1 MLHFRKTLCIIFT
14 ALLLVQ
20 PVHAETE
27 APTEQTPDIL
37 TAVHQVD
44 VLPAS
49 QDRTVTPPWLL
60 ELVTAPLY
68 AMTNDESFKP
78 LLAASAP
85 EDVTADYA
93 GTYGIPANAQRGYAF
108 RILLRENASWE
119 DGSSITAADYRAA
132 ILALFSQDD
141 KAGDWSFLANGE
153 AIRTGKAQ
161 PGSDIISL
169 RQAGYSGISEAWSA
183 GYRDFFLDTE
193 GFWGLAAGWRS
204 ISDRTQ
210 LRDFAMPPR
219 LDEAFVSTA
228 YLYNNYLM
236 NDASGSYYQ
245 TDFIGISPTPGQV
258 PSINDLGVLAIGDRE
273 LVLIMEEPSTASMVM
288 ARLESLVL
296 PGTLSYGPYRIT
308 AFSPDEIILE
318 PNPHWCGSPDPRGY
332 DRILCREIGT

>member
-1 MLHFRKTLCIIFT
+1 MLHFRKTLCVFFT

-27 APTEQTPDIL
+27 APTEKPPEIL
-37 TAVHQVD
+37 TAVYEVD
-44 VLPAS
+44 TLP
-49 QDRTVTPPWLL
+49 TVPDHAVAPHWLL

-68 AMTNDESFKP
+68 TMTDDDFEP
-78 LLAASAP
+78 ILAASTP

-108 RILLRENASWE
+108 RILLQDSASWE
-119 DGSSITAADYRAA
+119 DGSPITAADYRAA

-153 AIRTGKAQ
+153 AIRTGKAR
-161 PGSDIISL
+161 PGSDVISL

-193 GFWGLAAGWRS
+193 GFWGLATGWRP

-210 LRDFAMPPR
+210 LRDHAMPAR
-219 LDEAFVSTA
+219 LDEAFVSAA

-245 TDFIGISPTPGQV
+245 TDFIGISPTAGDV
-258 PSINDLGVLAIGDRE
+258 PSINDLGVLAISSQE
-273 LVLIMEEPSTASMVM
+273 LVLIMEEPATASMVM
-288 ARLESLVL
+288 ERLESLVL
-296 PGTLSYGPYRIT
+296 PGEASYGPYRIA

-318 PNPHWCGSPDPRGY
+318 PNPHWCGSPAPRGY